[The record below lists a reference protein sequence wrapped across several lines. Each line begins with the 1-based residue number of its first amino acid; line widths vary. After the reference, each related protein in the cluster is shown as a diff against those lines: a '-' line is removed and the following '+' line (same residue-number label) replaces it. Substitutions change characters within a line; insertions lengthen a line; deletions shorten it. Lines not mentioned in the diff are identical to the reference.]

1 MNLIICMAGL
11 NTRFHD
17 VGFDIPKY
25 LLPWRDST
33 IINEIL
39 LNFHENFNFE
49 NILLIANQRDIY
61 FKDELI
67 EAIRSVELDQKNLYY
82 IGDTKGQADTA
93 AIGAKL
99 FENSQSSL
107 CIHNADTIL
116 SGVDF
121 TAIEECLKSHDAFID
136 IFTANSDKYC
146 YVRTEDNLV
155 KEIEEKQVISPFAT
169 SGLYVFKNSKLF
181 IDSYYQTL
189 DETSK
194 TEMYVSEVF
203 KKMINNGMKIAVNE
217 INHQQ
222 DIIVLGSPEEYGVEI
237 SKLILKKK

>member
-1 MNLIICMAGL
+1 MAGL

-25 LLPWRDST
+25 LLPWKDST

-39 LNFHENFNFE
+39 LNFHENFVFE

-61 FKDELI
+61 FKDQLI
-67 EAIRSVELDQKNLYY
+67 ESIRHLDLNEKNLYY

-99 FENSQSSL
+99 FENSKSSL

-121 TAIEECLKSHDAFID
+121 TAIEESLKSHDAFID

-146 YVRTEDNLV
+146 YVRTENNLV
-155 KEIEEKQVISPFAT
+155 KEIKEKQVISPFAT
-169 SGLYVFKNSKLF
+169 SGLYVFKNSKLY
-181 IDSYYQTL
+181 IDTYYQTI
-189 DETSK
+189 DETSN

-203 KKMINNGMKIAVNE
+203 KRMIDSGMKIAVNS
-217 INHQQ
+217 ISHQQ
-222 DIIVLGSPEEYGVEI
+222 DIIVLGTPEEYGVET
-237 SKLILKKK
+237 SKLILMKK